1 MSDPTTNPTTDP
13 TTEPAADPHDGT
25 SASSRAPRRTTYGG
39 LGEQRIDGLA
49 AAGAVDDQPGVSL
62 IRSAWQRL
70 RRNPVFLL
78 GLAIT
83 VAFVV
88 LAVVAPWIAPWD
100 VTDRPLL

>member
-1 MSDPTTNPTTDP
+1 MSDPTTDP
-13 TTEPAADPHDGT
+13 TTDPSTAPSTEPAPEPQDGT

-39 LGEQRIDGLA
+39 LRKQRIDDLA

-100 VTDRPLL
+100 V